1 MRIVVLSYYNP
12 WICGGEHRPICFL
25 EQDLE
30 KGNEVVF
37 VFESPAETE
46 IMSDFNLFN
55 HHNLKLVRRDKDTGV
70 FEAMNPQADDIVS
83 EDYLLTQTS
92 HIKKWVRTL
101 KNQYF
106 SAQIS
111 FPTNIYAQHNACCM
125 YFGSR

>member
-1 MRIVVLSYYNP
+1 MKYT
-12 WICGGEHRPICFL
+12 L
-25 EQDLE
+25 EQRLDIGRRIYEGELTR
-30 KGNEVVF
+30 F
-37 VFESPAETE
+37 QAAEE
-46 IMSDFNLFN
+46 Y
-55 HHNLKLVRRDKDTGV
+55 G
-70 FEAMNPQADDIVS
+70 
-83 EDYLLTQTS
+83 TQTS

>member
-1 MRIVVLSYYNP
+1 MSETVVLDP
-12 WICGGEHRPICFL
+12 TR
-25 EQDLE
+25 
-30 KGNEVVF
+30 
-37 VFESPAETE
+37 
-46 IMSDFNLFN
+46 
-55 HHNLKLVRRDKDTGV
+55 LVIAALVGL
-70 FEAMNPQADDIVS
+70 A
-83 EDYLLTQTS
+83 LLLVLITQTS

>member
-1 MRIVVLSYYNP
+1 MKKV
-12 WICGGEHRPICFL
+12 
-25 EQDLE
+25 
-30 KGNEVVF
+30 K
-37 VFESPAETE
+37 
-46 IMSDFNLFN
+46 
-55 HHNLKLVRRDKDTGV
+55 K
-70 FEAMNPQADDIVS
+70 
-83 EDYLLTQTS
+83 LLTQTS